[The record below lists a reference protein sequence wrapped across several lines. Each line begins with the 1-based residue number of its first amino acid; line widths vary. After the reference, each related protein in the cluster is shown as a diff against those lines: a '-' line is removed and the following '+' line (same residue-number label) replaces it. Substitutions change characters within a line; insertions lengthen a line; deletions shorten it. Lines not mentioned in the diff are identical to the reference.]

1 MLTSRYA
8 APLVAL
14 AAPLLLYGGALV
26 SQYGFGLHPCEM
38 CYWQRWPHQAAIVL
52 AACALILRG
61 SDRTMRTLT
70 ALAALAIAVSGAIG
84 VFHAGV
90 EYGFWEGLTTCATS
104 AGGPVSLDGILA
116 GMPPLIRCDT
126 AQWTLFGVSLA
137 GFNAIFSFAAA
148 LLVLTL
154 LRRTPTSAA

>member
-1 MLTSRYA
+1 MLQSRLA

-52 AACALILRG
+52 ALLALLLRRN
-61 SDRTMRTLT
+61 DKAMRALTL
-70 ALAALAIAVSGAIG
+70 LAAAAIAASGAIG

-90 EYGFWEGLTTCATS
+90 EYGFWEGITTCATGR
-104 AGGPVSLDGILA
+104 GGPVTLESIMDA
-116 GMPPLIRCDT
+116 PLVRCD
-126 AQWTLFGVSLA
+126 AVPWSLFGISLA
-137 GFNAIFSFAAA
+137 GFNAIFSFGAAA
-148 LLVLTL
+148 LVLTL
-154 LRRTPTSAA
+154 LRARRTWTA